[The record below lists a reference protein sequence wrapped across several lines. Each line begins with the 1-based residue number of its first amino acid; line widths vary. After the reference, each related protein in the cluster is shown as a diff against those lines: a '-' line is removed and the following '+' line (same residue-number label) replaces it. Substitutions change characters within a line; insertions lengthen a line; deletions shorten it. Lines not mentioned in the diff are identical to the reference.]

1 MSAGAGSG
9 GTRRTRTIK
18 VGALARVEGEGA
30 MRVRIRDGRAELVE
44 FNIYE
49 PPRFFEALLAGRRFT
64 EAPDI
69 TSRICGICP
78 VAYILS
84 ATAAMEAACG
94 VEATQ
99 EIDRLRR
106 LVYCGEWL
114 ESHGLHVVALH
125 APDFLGYDGV
135 VAMARDHRELVERG
149 LAVKKAGNEL
159 IAAIGG
165 REIHPVNLRVGGF
178 YRAPSARE
186 LGRLRDRL
194 EQAREWAIALTR
206 WAGTLD
212 YPDLE
217 RDYTFVALSH
227 PEEYAIQRGRVVAS
241 TGLDIPVAEYE
252 EHFREEQVP
261 HSTALHSR
269 MIDGARSYL
278 CGPLARWALNGPRLS
293 PLARDLAAE
302 VGLEPVCRN
311 PFRSLLVRCVEIV
324 YALDEALRLLGGY
337 EPPDPPA
344 VAVEPREAVG
354 HGATEA
360 PRGLLYQRY
369 AIGADGEIR
378 EAKIVPPTAQNQPS
392 IEEDLVAVVAAFDGS
407 DRDALRHRCEVAIRN
422 YDPCISCAT
431 HFLDLEVERD

>member
-1 MSAGAGSG
+1 VSDTG
-9 GTRRTRTIK
+9 GRRRARTRTIE

-30 MRVRIRDGRAELVE
+30 MRVRVRDGRAELVE

-78 VAYILS
+78 VAYIMS

-94 VEATQ
+94 VEPTR

-125 APDFLGYDGV
+125 LPDFLGYDGV

-149 LAVKKAGNEL
+149 LAIKKAGNEL

-178 YRAPSARE
+178 HRAPSTGE
-186 LGRLRDRL
+186 LGRLRDGL
-194 EQAREWAIALTR
+194 ERAREWAIELTR
-206 WAGTLD
+206 RAGELD
-212 YPDLE
+212 FPELE
-217 RDYTFVALSH
+217 RDYTFVALRH

-241 TGLDIPVAEYE
+241 TGLDIPVDAYE
-252 EHFREEQVP
+252 EHFHELQVP

-269 MIDGARSYL
+269 MVDGERPYL
-278 CGPLARWALNGPRLS
+278 CGPLARWALNGAQMS
-293 PLARDLAAE
+293 PPARELAAE

-311 PFRSLLVRCVEIV
+311 PFRSLLVRCVEIF
-324 YALDEALRLLGGY
+324 YALDEALRLLDGY

-344 VAVEPREAVG
+344 LVVEPRAATG

-369 AIGADGEIR
+369 EISAGGEIR
-378 EAKIVPPTAQNQPS
+378 AAKIVPPTAQNQPS
-392 IEEDLVAVVAAFDGS
+392 IEEDLVAVVEAFDG
-407 DRDALRHRCEVAIRN
+407 DRDALRHRCEVSIRN

-431 HFLDLEVERD
+431 HFLELEVERG